1 MLITDYLSEDLI
13 ITDMPTCAKQEALG
27 ALVDHLITTGRIT
40 PDRREILLG
49 KIMERENLSSTGIGG
64 GVAIPHTSG
73 ENVENMI
80 VAVGQSPQGVEFESL
95 DGELVNVI
103 FLIVG
108 SERAPRTH
116 LQILATIVRLC
127 KTDNL
132 IKSIATAKNAREIF
146 GILSGTEVK

>member
-1 MLITDYLSEDLI
+1 MPITEYLSEDLI
-13 ITDMPTCAKQEALG
+13 ITGIPACSKEEAMG
-27 ALVDHLITTGRIT
+27 SLVDHLIKAGRIT
-40 PDRREILLG
+40 PDRRQVLLA
-49 KIMERENLSSTGIGG
+49 KIMERESLSSTGIGG

-80 VAVGQSPQGVEFESL
+80 VAVGQSPQGVEFDSL
-95 DGELVNVI
+95 DGEPVNVI

-116 LQILATIVRLC
+116 LQALAMIVRLC

-132 IKSIATAKNAREIF
+132 IKSISAAQNAAQIF
-146 GILSGTEVK
+146 GILSGAEVK

>member
-13 ITDMPTCAKQEALG
+13 LTGMPHCAKEEALG
-27 ALVDHLITTGRIT
+27 AIVDHLIKAGRIT
-40 PDRREILLG
+40 PDRRQILLS

-95 DGELVNVI
+95 DGEPVNVI

-132 IKSIATAKNAREIF
+132 IKSITSAQNASEIF